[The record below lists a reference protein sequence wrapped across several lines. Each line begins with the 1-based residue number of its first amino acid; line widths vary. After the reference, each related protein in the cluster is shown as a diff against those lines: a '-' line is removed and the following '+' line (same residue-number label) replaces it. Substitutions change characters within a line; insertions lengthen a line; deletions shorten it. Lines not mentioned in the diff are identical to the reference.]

1 VHVGYLVLL
10 SLVGWVL
17 AVWRLGKRLEV

>member
-1 VHVGYLVLL
+1 VGYLVLL